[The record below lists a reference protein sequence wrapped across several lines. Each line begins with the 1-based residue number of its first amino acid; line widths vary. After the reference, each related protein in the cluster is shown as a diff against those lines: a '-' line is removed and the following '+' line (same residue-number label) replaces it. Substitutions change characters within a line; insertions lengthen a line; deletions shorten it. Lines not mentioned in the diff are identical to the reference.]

1 MARNARQHGSRSI
14 ACKVNSAASTKNF
27 YGSKNRML
35 SQAQRTTILELNTQG
50 VSKREIARVLRISRV
65 AVRQVLR
72 SNSIAL
78 PELRRPEKAE
88 PYRDR
93 ILELFSNCKGNLVRV
108 HEELVASGAEVSYPA
123 LTAFCRRHGIG
134 YAPPTPAGQYAFAP
148 GEELQHDT
156 SPHELQLGGKKRKVQ
171 TASAVLCY
179 SRMLFFQC
187 YPTFRR
193 FDCKVFLTDAL
204 RYFGGAAAR
213 TMIDNTHVVVL
224 RGSGR
229 DMVPVPEMAA
239 FGERFGF
246 QFVAHAIGNANRSGR
261 VERPFSFIEG
271 NFLAGRSFSSW
282 EDLNQRAREWCDKVN
297 STYKKHIRAVP
308 RELFAV
314 ERLHLKPLPAWIP
327 EVYRLH
333 QRLVDIE
340 GYVALNSNRYS
351 VPVDWIGRRVEVR
364 ETKDKIEIQLDARR
378 LVTHRRI
385 AEAKDQRVTL
395 GEHRPPR
402 GQRAPRPDP
411 HPEEKAIVAAAPEL
425 ADYVTG
431 LKQRS
436 RKVITLALRQLLLG
450 AVREAGR
457 YGLYDLD
464 RLERMIL
471 RRVTREYFLL
481 DGEADDD

>member
-1 MARNARQHGSRSI
+1 
-14 ACKVNSAASTKNF
+14 
-27 YGSKNRML
+27 ML
-35 SQAQRTTILELNTQG
+35 SQAQRTTILELHAQG
-50 VSKREIARVLRISRV
+50 VAKREIARVLGISRV
-65 AVRQVLR
+65 AVRRVLR
-72 SNSIAL
+72 ANSTAV
-78 PELRRPEKAE
+78 PELHRPEKAD
-88 PYRDR
+88 PYRQQ
-93 ILELFSNCKGNLVRV
+93 ILELFDTCKGNLVRV
-108 HEELVASGAEVSYPA
+108 HEELLAGGAQLSYAA

-134 YAPPTPAGQYAFAP
+134 YQPPVVAGQYDFAP

-156 SPHELQLGGKKRKVQ
+156 SPHEIELAGKKRKVQ

-187 YPTFRR
+187 YPTFQR

-204 RYFGGAAAR
+204 RYMGGATAR
-213 TMIDNTHVVVL
+213 VMIDNTHVVVL

-229 DMVPVPEMAA
+229 EMVPVPEMAA

-246 QFVAHAIGNANRSGR
+246 QFIAHAIGNANRSGR
-261 VERPFSFIEG
+261 VERPFHFIEG

-282 EDLNQRAREWCDKVN
+282 DDLNQRAREWCDKVN
-297 STYKKHIRAVP
+297 STYKKHIRAIP

-314 ERLHLKPLPAWIP
+314 ERLHLKPLPAWTP

-333 QRLVDIE
+333 QRMVDIE
-340 GYVALNSNRYS
+340 GYIALHTNRYS

-385 AEAKDQRVTL
+385 AEAEHQRVML
-395 GEHRPPR
+395 AEHRPQR

-411 HPEEKAIVAAAPEL
+411 HPEENAILTAAPEL
-425 ADYVTG
+425 AEYVAG

-436 RKVITLALRQLLLG
+436 RKVITLVLRQLLRFVREYPRQPLLG
-450 AVREAGR
+450 AVQEAAR

-481 DGEADDD
+481 DKEPQDDD

>member
-1 MARNARQHGSRSI
+1 
-14 ACKVNSAASTKNF
+14 
-27 YGSKNRML
+27 ML
-35 SQAQRTTILELNTQG
+35 SQAQRTTILELHTQG
-50 VSKREIARVLRISRV
+50 VAKREIARVLGVSRV
-65 AVRQVLR
+65 AVRRVLR
-72 SNSIAL
+72 ANSTAV
-78 PELRRPEKAE
+78 PELQRPEKAE
-88 PYRDR
+88 PYRQQ
-93 ILELFSNCKGNLVRV
+93 ILELFDQCKGNLVRV
-108 HEELVASGAEVSYPA
+108 HEELLADGATLSYPA

-134 YAPPTPAGQYAFAP
+134 YQPPVAAGQYEFGP
-148 GEELQHDT
+148 GVELQHDT
-156 SPHELQLGGKKRKVQ
+156 SPHVLELAGKKRKVQ

-187 YPTFRR
+187 YPTFQR

-204 RYFGGAAAR
+204 RYMGGASER
-213 TMIDNTHVVVL
+213 VMIDNTHVVVL

-246 QFVAHAIGNANRSGR
+246 RFVAHAIGHANRSGR
-261 VERPFSFIEG
+261 VERPFRFIEG
-271 NFLAGRSFSSW
+271 NFLAGRTFSSW

-297 STYKKHIRAVP
+297 ATYKKHIRAVP

-340 GYVALNSNRYS
+340 GYVALHTNRYS
-351 VPVDWIGRRVEVR
+351 VPLDWIGRRVEVR
-364 ETKDKIEIQLDARR
+364 ETKNKVEIQLDARR
-378 LVTHRRI
+378 LVTHRRL
-385 AEAKDQRVTL
+385 AEAEHQRMML
-395 GEHRPPR
+395 AEHRPPR
-402 GQRAPRPDP
+402 GQRGPRPDP
-411 HPEEKAIVAAAPEL
+411 HPEEKAILAAAPEL
-425 ADYVTG
+425 AEYIAG

-436 RKVITLALRQLLLG
+436 RKVITLALRQLLRFVREYPLEPLLG
-450 AVREAGR
+450 AVGEASH

-481 DGEADDD
+481 NDEGPEEDD